1 MGYGQTYYTLRS
13 IFFDGVP
20 PPRIHLHLRLFD
32 VCKEVP
38 IGDPSSSLSRSSVV
52 NGGPQLAPP
61 SHGILSPDT
70 TTSASVSS
78 FEPPN
83 DHVSREQRKKVQD
96 PTPQEAALFE
106 QWLRDRWREKD
117 ALLERHLNTGTF
129 TEHPKPDVHDPDVS
143 IEFTAKSAS
152 SGDSGEVEIPVEL
165 SSNWEILRLLTI
177 FGPGL
182 IYVIWMKL

>member
-1 MGYGQTYYTLRS
+1 M
-13 IFFDGVP
+13 
-20 PPRIHLHLRLFD
+20 
-32 VCKEVP
+32 
-38 IGDPSSSLSRSSVV
+38 
-52 NGGPQLAPP
+52 
-61 SHGILSPDT
+61 
-70 TTSASVSS
+70 
-78 FEPPN
+78 
-83 DHVSREQRKKVQD
+83 
-96 PTPQEAALFE
+96 FE